1 MDDKRIAPATT
12 VAAYMRLAQAAIGRA
27 LVAEGLY
34 VHHAAAW
41 QGPHTLTFA
50 IRLYEPTSTRLKKAL
65 DLAQAVEANIQ
76 AAPVRIYSDAGTL
89 IVEIPSPWPQ
99 TVDGTT
105 LRGRGLAVPLG
116 LTSRQ
121 AVIGVDLNTHAHL
134 LAVGPTECGKTTAL
148 RGVAYHL
155 AAQNRPADLALIAI
169 AFDPGDWQACGR
181 LAHCWDVI
189 TEPADAVAALRWLRE
204 TMTART
210 QRSQRRP
217 ALGVFVDDLANLLGL
232 DPDLGTTV
240 LPDLV
245 SMGRHAGLHLILGTQ
260 RLGARG
266 AGDALVT
273 ANIHTRLVFG
283 TASAQDAALYTGRG
297 GTGAHQIGAHK
308 GDALLVMDG
317 GVHRLAV
324 GLITD
329 AHLATLPQSSRTL
342 QPWRVS
348 SAKPTG
354 QPKVD
359 PGWHGA
365 ATATAPAPAPPVLAA
380 ETEKHPP
387 PAGGAGGA
395 GGADVGAVQIAI
407 PDGLL
412 RRQPTAEDVAALRA
426 LYKRLGSREAVYT
439 HIKIK
444 KNSLRARWLRE
455 ALGL

>member
-1 MDDKRIAPATT
+1 MDDNQITPTTT
-12 VAAYMRLAQAAIGRA
+12 VAAYMRLAQANIGRA
-27 LVAEGLY
+27 FVAEGLY

-50 IRLYEPTSTRLKKAL
+50 IRLYEPTRTRLKKAL

-169 AFDPGDWQACGR
+169 AFDPADWQAFGR

-189 TEPADAVAALRWLRE
+189 TDPADAVAALLWLRE

-217 ALGVFVDDLANLLGL
+217 GLCVFVDDLANLLGL
-232 DPDLGTTV
+232 NPDLGTTV

-308 GDALLVMDG
+308 GDALLVLDG
-317 GVHRLAV
+317 RVHRLAI
-324 GLITD
+324 GLVTD
-329 AHLATLPQSSRTL
+329 AHLATLRQSGRTL
-342 QPWRVS
+342 TPWHVS
-348 SAKPTG
+348 SAA
-354 QPKVD
+354 
-359 PGWHGA
+359 GA
-365 ATATAPAPAPPVLAA
+365 ATAPAPPVLAA
-380 ETEKHPP
+380 GTPEHPSL
-387 PAGGAGGA
+387 GKGA
-395 GGADVGAVQIAI
+395 GGADAEAVQIAL

-426 LYKRLGSREAVYT
+426 LYQQLKGTEAIYREL
-439 HIKIK
+439 KIK
-444 KNSLRARWLRE
+444 KNSTRARWLRK
-455 ALGL
+455 ALGLRQEGST